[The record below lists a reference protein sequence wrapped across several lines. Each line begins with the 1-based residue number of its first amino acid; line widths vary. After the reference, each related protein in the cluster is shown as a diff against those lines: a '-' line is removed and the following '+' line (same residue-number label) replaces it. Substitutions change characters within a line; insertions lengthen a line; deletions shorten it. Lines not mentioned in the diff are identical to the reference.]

1 MNFNFFHTYATLPTD
16 FFTALLPEKV
26 KAPKLFCYNHDLAHS
41 LGIQH
46 DDLNQEALAE
56 YFSGNALFDDAY
68 PIAFAYAGHQF
79 GYFNRLGDGR
89 ALLLGEIIDPKG
101 KRYDI
106 QLKSSGPTPYSRGGD
121 GRGTLSAMLREYL
134 ISEAMFHLGI
144 KTTRSLAVVETGEE
158 VIREK
163 PHRGA
168 ILTRVARSH
177 IRVGTFEYAKA
188 YGTQSSRS
196 ALLDYTLKR
205 EYPHLKDNP
214 HKALA
219 FLHEV
224 MEGQIALIVDWMRV
238 GFIHGVMNT
247 DNMSISCETIDYGPC
262 AFMNVYD
269 PKTVFSSIDKRGR
282 YCFGNQPFI
291 GRWNLSVLADA
302 LLPLI
307 DDDPDKA
314 IEMASEVLEEYIPL
328 YEQTYDAMMGKK
340 LGLETVEK
348 EDKELFLALLELMH
362 TQGLDYTNTFALLG
376 LEDHA
381 PFIASGNGLKEWYV
395 RWEKRVDDTTKAKA
409 LMRSYNPRVIPRNHL
424 VEEVLLACQEGNAK
438 PFYTLLEMLKTPYDS
453 DKALQSI
460 PCGFDE
466 RYKTFCGT

>member
-1 MNFNFFHTYATLPTD
+1 
-16 FFTALLPEKV
+16 
-26 KAPKLFCYNHDLAHS
+26 
-41 LGIQH
+41 
-46 DDLNQEALAE
+46 
-56 YFSGNALFDDAY
+56 
-68 PIAFAYAGHQF
+68 
-79 GYFNRLGDGR
+79 
-89 ALLLGEIIDPKG
+89 
-101 KRYDI
+101 
-106 QLKSSGPTPYSRGGD
+106 
-121 GRGTLSAMLREYL
+121 
-134 ISEAMFHLGI
+134 
-144 KTTRSLAVVETGEE
+144 
-158 VIREK
+158 
-163 PHRGA
+163 
-168 ILTRVARSH
+168 
-177 IRVGTFEYAKA
+177 
-188 YGTQSSRS
+188 
-196 ALLDYTLKR
+196 
-205 EYPHLKDNP
+205 
-214 HKALA
+214 
-219 FLHEV
+219 
-224 MEGQIALIVDWMRV
+224 
-238 GFIHGVMNT
+238 
-247 DNMSISCETIDYGPC
+247 
-262 AFMNVYD
+262 MNVYD